1 MLDKGKNPFY
11 NQAMSTSII
20 ETNRVTWT
28 NIVHPTQ
35 EDIDEL
41 SRRYPQFHPL
51 NLHDCLT
58 DLEFPKLDHH
68 DSYLFIVTQLPRWH
82 PESLI
87 CHPAEIDI
95 FITKGCLVTSHQGD
109 LKPLTE
115 LFARLQADPDAREEL
130 MGQGASPLMVEVF
143 SRLVNYCYPI
153 MHKVNQNIRHIEHN
167 LFGND
172 TPHILQEVAIVRRD
186 VISIRHI
193 LHPQL
198 DVMHQLENG
207 NWPFIHDDLDIYW
220 GDIGDHL
227 AQLWSMLDEH
237 TEVIAGLSETIDT
250 LASHRIDEI
259 VRLLTIVTLLSVP
272 LTVLTTVFGMNVQLP
287 YGSHPLPF
295 YIITVMGLFIT
306 VLVIWYLKWRR
317 IL

>member
-1 MLDKGKNPFY
+1 
-11 NQAMSTSII
+11 MSTSII
-20 ETNRVTWT
+20 NTNRVTWT
-28 NIVHPTQ
+28 NIVQPTQ
-35 EDIDEL
+35 QDIDEL
-41 SRRYPQFHPL
+41 SRHYPQFHPL
-51 NLHDCLT
+51 NLQDCLT
-58 DLEFPKLDHH
+58 DLEFPKLDYH

-82 PESLI
+82 VEDLI
-87 CHPAEIDI
+87 CQPAEVDI
-95 FITKGCLVTSHQGD
+95 FISKGCLVTSHQGD
-109 LKPLTE
+109 LKPLNE
-115 LFARLQADPDAREEL
+115 LFVDIQQNPDAREKL
-130 MGQGASPLMVEVF
+130 MGQGASPLLYEVLN
-143 SRLVNYCYPI
+143 RLVDYCYPI
-153 MHKVNQNIRHIEHN
+153 LHKVNENIRHIEHN

-198 DVMHQLENG
+198 DVIRQLEQG
-207 NWPFIHDDLDIYW
+207 NWPFIHDDLDLYW

-227 AQLWSMLDEH
+227 LQLRSLLDEH

-272 LTVLTTVFGMNVQLP
+272 LTVLTTIFGMNVQLP

-295 YIITVMGLFIT
+295 FIITVVGLLIT
-306 VLVIWYLKWRR
+306 VLVIWYLKRR
-317 IL
+317 HIL